1 MPLQDANQTPTPL
14 PAAVTELVVQA
25 HRCEA
30 LPNVDD
36 VLPYRNVAHLWSV
49 LATER
54 ADHAWMTYYSAQAPD
69 EPQVV
74 TFGAFAEMVG
84 RVAYVL
90 STEYAVSP
98 GQNVAVVAINQPL
111 TAAIYFGVW
120 SIGARLVPIGPDLSD
135 ERIAAILSTCDA
147 ELLILFAACRSS
159 LDPFDAALEQAGKG
173 GLQRTVVF
181 DAGGSRVLVAGW
193 DDFTAALADAAPAD
207 ASRRRGP
214 SWDTDAMLIY
224 RPAADGLRPGVVLT
238 QKQLFAAA
246 YGLSRWHDI
255 DASTVV
261 MNVLPL
267 PRPSDIILTLLTPA
281 FAKAQVVVHE
291 RFDAQGF
298 WRRVAAHDV
307 GIVSVL
313 PPQLERL
320 LDAEEEFEPERVPNF
335 RHFICRSQPLT
346 AAAATAFQER
356 FGLKIVH
363 GYGIPEAACFS
374 CFLPTTLD
382 WHENLEWLRDHD
394 VPSVGLPID
403 TNDVDIHDT
412 DGKPSP
418 PGREGE
424 VVARGHNVMSGY
436 HRKPQATAHVFR
448 GGWLHSGYRGL
459 KLRGDDGRD
468 RFFVTGRL

>member
-1 MPLQDANQTPTPL
+1 MPPQDANQMPGAGPS
-14 PAAVTELVVQA
+14 AAAELIAQA
-25 HRCEA
+25 HRCDA
-30 LPNVDD
+30 LPSVEDF
-36 VLPYRNVAHLWSV
+36 LPYRNVTHLWSV
-49 LATER
+49 LAAER
-54 ADHAWMTYYSAQAPD
+54 ADQAWMTYYSAQNPD

-74 TFGAFAEMVG
+74 TFGAFAELVE
-84 RVAYVL
+84 RVAHVL
-90 STEYAVSP
+90 SNEYEVSP
-98 GQNVAVVAINQPL
+98 GRNVAVVAVNQPL

-120 SIGARLVPIGPDLSD
+120 SIGARLVPIGPNLSD
-135 ERIAAILSTCDA
+135 ERIAAILSACDA
-147 ELLILFAACRSS
+147 ELLIISAACRSS
-159 LDPFDAALEQAGKG
+159 LEPLDAALEQAGKSD
-173 GLQRTVVF
+173 LQRTVVF
-181 DAGGSRVLVAGW
+181 APGGSRALVAGW
-193 DDFTAALADAAPAD
+193 DDFAAALDEAAPAD
-207 ASRRRGP
+207 APRRRGP
-214 SWDTDAMLIY
+214 SWDREAMLIY
-224 RPAADGLRPGVVLT
+224 RPTAAGLRPGVVLT

-246 YGLSRWHDI
+246 YGLSQWHAI
-255 DASTVV
+255 DSSTVV

-267 PRPSDIILTLLTPA
+267 HRPSDILLTLMTPA

-291 RFDAQGF
+291 RFDTSGF
-298 WRRVAAHDV
+298 WRKAAAHDV

-320 LDAEEEFEPERVPNF
+320 LEAEEEFGPETVPNF

-346 AAAATAFQER
+346 AAAATEFQER

-394 VPSVGLPID
+394 VPSVGLPIA
-403 TNDVDIHDT
+403 TNDVDIQDA
-412 DGKPSP
+412 DGKPLPS
-418 PGREGE
+418 GREGE

-436 HRKPQATAHVFR
+436 YRDPQATAHVFR